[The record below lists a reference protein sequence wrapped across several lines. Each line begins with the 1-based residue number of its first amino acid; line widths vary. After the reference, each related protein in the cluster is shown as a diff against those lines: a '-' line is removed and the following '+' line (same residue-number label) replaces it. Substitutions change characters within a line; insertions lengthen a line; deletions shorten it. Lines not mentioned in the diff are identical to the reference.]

1 MEQIMSNLFLA
12 IDYSSTGP
20 KFLCGHNTDE
30 LFSASIPPQI
40 VSDVTESMI
49 KSSQCAD
56 GTDYSVIRLGEQI
69 YMTGQAASNF
79 SNGAV
84 YLKETKINKAIPQ
97 TLSAIAYAAQE
108 LNLGNKITLEIKCL
122 LPAGEIGDDRSRLG
136 QDIIEAAKSFG
147 TLRNKYRCKVQS
159 FICQPEG
166 AGLLRKFSALR
177 KMPVTDLSVGIL
189 SLGYRNAGFFSVIKG
204 QPGHY
209 RSPRLGF
216 STLIERFRSTVG
228 GLDGE
233 DITKGLSRYLETGDR
248 ANLSYIARFG
258 KDVDE
263 IATKAEEAR
272 DSYCRD
278 LKQDIKEHIPNVD
291 EIVIGGGSAQTLRK
305 YLQSCVVQDVVY
317 FHAGLGKAWDYPE
330 QLKAKLKDDLYYRF
344 ADLYCFC

>member
-1 MEQIMSNLFLA
+1 MSSLFLA

-20 KFLCGHNTDE
+20 KFLYGHNADE
-30 LFSASIPPQI
+30 LFSAFIPPQVI
-40 VSDVTESMI
+40 SDVTESI
-49 KSSQCAD
+49 LNSSRCED

-84 YLKETKINKAIPQ
+84 YLRETKINKAIPQ

-108 LNLGNKITLEIKCL
+108 LNITNKITVEIKCL
-122 LPAGEIGDDRSRLG
+122 LPAGEIGDDRSRLE
-136 QDIIEAAKSFG
+136 QDITEAAKNFG

-166 AGLLRKFSALR
+166 AGLLRKFSKLR
-177 KMPVTDLSVGIL
+177 EMPVADLSVGIL

-216 STLIERFRSTVG
+216 NTLIERFRSTVG

-233 DITKGLSRYLETGDR
+233 DITKGLSRYLETGDQKY
-248 ANLSYIARFG
+248 LEYIARFG
-258 KDVDE
+258 KDINE
-263 IATKAEEAR
+263 IAAKVEEAR
-272 DSYCRD
+272 NGYCID
-278 LKQDIKEHIPNVD
+278 LKRDIREHIPSVD

-305 YLQSCVVQDVVY
+305 HLQSCLVQDSVY

-330 QLKAKLKDDLYYRF
+330 YLKAKLKDDLYYRF

>member
-1 MEQIMSNLFLA
+1 MSNLFLA

-20 KFLCGHNTDE
+20 KFLYGHNADE
-30 LFSASIPPQI
+30 LFSAFIPPQVI
-40 VSDVTESMI
+40 SDVTESI
-49 KSSQCAD
+49 LNSSRCED
-56 GTDYSVIRLGEQI
+56 GTDYSVIRLGGQI

-84 YLKETKINKAIPQ
+84 YLRETKINKAIPQ

-108 LNLGNKITLEIKCL
+108 LNLGNKITVEIKCL
-122 LPAGEIGDDRSRLG
+122 LPAGEIGDDRSRLE
-136 QDIIEAAKSFG
+136 QDITEAAKSFG
-147 TLRNKYRCKVQS
+147 TLRNKYRCKIRS

-166 AGLLRKFSALR
+166 AGLLKKFSKLR
-177 KMPVTDLSVGIL
+177 EMPVADLSVGIL

-233 DITKGLSRYLETGDR
+233 DITKGLSRYLETGDQKH
-248 ANLSYIARFG
+248 LEYIARFG
-258 KDVDE
+258 KDINE
-263 IATKAEEAR
+263 IAAKVEEAR
-272 DSYCRD
+272 NSYCID
-278 LKQDIKEHIPNVD
+278 LKRDIREHIPSVD

-305 YLQSCVVQDVVY
+305 HLQSCLVQDSVY

-330 QLKAKLKDDLYYRF
+330 YLKAKLKDDLYYRF

>member
-1 MEQIMSNLFLA
+1 MSNLFLA

-20 KFLCGHNTDE
+20 KFLYGHNADE
-30 LFSASIPPQI
+30 LFSAFISPQVI
-40 VSDVTESMI
+40 SDVTESI
-49 KSSQCAD
+49 LNSSRCED
-56 GTDYSVIRLGEQI
+56 GTDYSVIRLGGQI

-84 YLKETKINKAIPQ
+84 YLRETKINKAIPQ

-108 LNLGNKITLEIKCL
+108 LNLGNKITVEIKCL
-122 LPAGEIGDDRSRLG
+122 LPAGEIGDDRSRLE
-136 QDIIEAAKSFG
+136 QDITEAAKSFG
-147 TLRNKYRCKVQS
+147 TLRNKYRCKVRS

-166 AGLLRKFSALR
+166 AGLLKKFSNLR
-177 KMPVTDLSVGIL
+177 EMPVADLSVGIL

-233 DITKGLSRYLETGDR
+233 DITKGLSRYLETGDQKH
-248 ANLSYIARFG
+248 LEYIARFG
-258 KDVDE
+258 KDINE
-263 IATKAEEAR
+263 IAAKVEEAR
-272 DSYCRD
+272 NSYCID
-278 LKQDIKEHIPNVD
+278 LKRDIREHIPSVD

-305 YLQSCVVQDVVY
+305 HLQSCLVQDSVY

-330 QLKAKLKDDLYYRF
+330 YLKAKLKDDLYYRF

>member
-1 MEQIMSNLFLA
+1 MNNLFLA

-20 KFLCGHNTDE
+20 KFLYGHNADE
-30 LFSASIPPQI
+30 LFSAFIPPQV
-40 VSDVTESMI
+40 VSDVTEAI
-49 KSSQCAD
+49 IHSSHCD
-56 GTDYSVIRLGEQI
+56 ERSDYSVIRLGEQI

-79 SNGAV
+79 LSGAV
-84 YLKETKINKAIPQ
+84 YLRETKINKAIPQ

-108 LNLGNKITLEIKCL
+108 LNLGSSKITLEIKCL
-122 LPAGEIGDDRSRLG
+122 LPAGEIGDDRSRLE
-136 QDIIEAAKSFG
+136 QDITEAAKSFG

-159 FICQPEG
+159 FACQPEG
-166 AGLLRKFSALR
+166 TGLLRKFSAL
-177 KMPVTDLSVGIL
+177 KQIPATDLSVGIL
-189 SLGYRNAGFFSVIKG
+189 SLGYRNAGFFSVIRG
-204 QPGHY
+204 QLGHY

-216 STLIERFRSTVG
+216 STLIDRFRSTVG

-233 DITKGLSRYLETGDR
+233 DITKGLSKYLETGDR
-248 ANLSYIARFG
+248 ANLNYIARFG

-263 IATKAEEAR
+263 IAAKAEEAR

-278 LKQDIKEHIPNVD
+278 LKQDIREHIPSVD

-305 YLQSCVVQDVVY
+305 HLQSCLVQDSVY

-330 QLKAKLKDDLYYRF
+330 PLKAKLKDDLYYRF

>member
-1 MEQIMSNLFLA
+1 MNYLFLA

-20 KFLCGHNTDE
+20 KFLYGHNADE
-30 LFSASIPPQI
+30 LFSAFIPPQVI
-40 VSDVTESMI
+40 SDVTESI
-49 KSSQCAD
+49 LNSSRCED
-56 GTDYSVIRLGEQI
+56 GTDYSVIRLGGQI

-84 YLKETKINKAIPQ
+84 YLRETKINKAIPQ

-108 LNLGNKITLEIKCL
+108 LNLGNKINVEIKCL
-122 LPAGEIGDDRSRLG
+122 LPAGEIGDDRSRLE
-136 QDIIEAAKSFG
+136 QDITEAAKSFG

-166 AGLLRKFSALR
+166 AGLLKKFSKLR
-177 KMPVTDLSVGIL
+177 EMPVADLSVGIL

-233 DITKGLSRYLETGDR
+233 DITKGLSRYLETGDQKH
-248 ANLSYIARFG
+248 LEYIARFG
-258 KDVDE
+258 KDINE
-263 IATKAEEAR
+263 IAAKVEEAR
-272 DSYCRD
+272 NSYCID
-278 LKQDIKEHIPNVD
+278 LKRDIREHIPNVD

-305 YLQSCVVQDVVY
+305 HLQSCLVQDSVY

-330 QLKAKLKDDLYYRF
+330 YLKAKLKDDLYYRF

>member
-1 MEQIMSNLFLA
+1 MNNLFLA

-20 KFLCGHNTDE
+20 KFLYGNSTDE
-30 LFSASIPPQI
+30 LLSAVIPPQVI
-40 VSDVTESMI
+40 SDVTESI
-49 KSSQCAD
+49 LNSSRCED
-56 GTDYSVIRLGEQI
+56 GADYSVIRLGQQI
-69 YMTGQAASNF
+69 YMTGQAATNF

-84 YLKETKINKAIPQ
+84 YLRQTKINKAIPQ

-122 LPAGEIGDDRSRLG
+122 LPAGEIGDDRSRLERE
-136 QDIIEAAKSFG
+136 ITEAVTSFG
-147 TLRNKYRCKVQS
+147 TLSNKYRCKVKS
-159 FICQPEG
+159 FVCQPEG
-166 AGLLRKFSALR
+166 AGLLNKFSALR
-177 KMPVTDLSVGIL
+177 EKPLTDLSVGIM
-189 SLGYRNAGFFSVIKG
+189 SLGYRNAGFFSMIKG

-233 DITKGLSRYLETGDR
+233 DITKGLSRYLETGEQK
-248 ANLSYIARFG
+248 NLEYITRFG
-258 KDVDE
+258 KDINE
-263 IATKAEEAR
+263 IAAKVEEAR
-272 DSYCRD
+272 NSYCID
-278 LKQDIKEHIPNVD
+278 LKQDIREHTPNVE

-305 YLQSCVVQDVVY
+305 HLQSCVVQDAVY